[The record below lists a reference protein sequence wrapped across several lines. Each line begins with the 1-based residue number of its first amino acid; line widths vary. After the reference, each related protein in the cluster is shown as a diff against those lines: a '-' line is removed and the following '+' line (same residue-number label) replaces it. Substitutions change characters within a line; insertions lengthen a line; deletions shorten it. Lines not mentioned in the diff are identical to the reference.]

1 MLCSANLGTLDLRN
15 VSVGDSA
22 FSSATMDKCTVTA
35 SQVNDK
41 VVKGATIKNLYIDY
55 STPATLG
62 GYRFNEGTVTNVYFS
77 GSEADWTTFMNG
89 YEETNGVLVNASI
102 TYNATM
108 Q

>member
-1 MLCSANLGTLDLRN
+1 MLCSANLGTVDLRN
-15 VSVGDSA
+15 VSVGASA
-22 FSSATMDKCTVTA
+22 FSGATMDKCTVTA
-35 SQVNDK
+35 SQVNGS
-41 VVKGATIKNLYIDY
+41 VGKGATITNLYIDY

-62 GYRFNEGTVTNVYFS
+62 RYRFNEGTVTNVYFS

-89 YEETNGVLVNASI
+89 CEDSNGVLNDANV